1 MFNYNQND
9 DRDLLEKLLENINR
23 EFEHNLRSSAIRSG
37 FHVLYKELSTSL
49 VGNHYINEVNNS
61 RKMSIIMRLRGES
74 LNLNYNISREE
85 RARKCALCNL
95 GALENVI
102 HFVGLCP
109 ILQEFRLR
117 WLGQQ
122 FISYDVVIKYLNGDF
137 GWENLYKYTE
147 CALKDRNFLINEF
160 NF

>member
-74 LNLNYNISREE
+74 LNLNYKISREE

-147 CALKDRNFLINEF
+147 CALKYRNFLISEF